1 MNKMVKPLSVFMM
14 VVIFTCIF
22 VVPASAESVYAN
34 IKSASVSIEIPEEF
48 TVTSASINPEDSTTY
63 SAVATMSDTSKQLY
77 ITSEKNSQ
85 TNNLY
90 NYKYMTEKDI
100 NSEVEN
106 IKSGNKTIC
115 GYTFQ
120 NVTAASFKEESK
132 CILFTFYNSE
142 IKGNSTI
149 YSAVSYTLVNGEL
162 ITIKFTSTSNALTDT
177 EKVMFNKIVDSVSV
191 TTLYEKPLEMNMS
204 SVFVTLLVVAI
215 FVGIGIIIILVGYDV
230 THRSTNVKGRRRLAD
245 KYYDELKNEGLMD
258 ESEDEAVK
266 VSSSNIIE
274 PSEKVL
280 PKDKDQISALLESAS
295 GTPSLIED
303 EWEDIDLEK
312 MFAIPEFDPDSNE
325 YKETVVQESFVENL
339 SDMYED
345 DITSSTQPGRADSA
359 KRYAKMFIGSDVE
372 HKENNIDETQSD
384 PEYDEKMAR
393 IEERHRQRMSAKKK
407 GTGKK
412 RKHSAHS
419 TRNSSENKRT
429 KHRETNHRSSVS
441 SRRTNTET
449 DIFGEFEIDSY
460 WDKYR

>member
-1 MNKMVKPLSVFMM
+1 MNKMVRPLSVFIM
-14 VVIFTCIF
+14 VVMFACIF

-34 IKSASVSIEIPEEF
+34 IKSASVGIEIPEEF
-48 TVTSASINPEDSTTY
+48 TVTSASINPDDSTTY
-63 SAVATMSDTSKQLY
+63 SAVATMTDTSKQLY

-85 TNNLY
+85 TKDLY
-90 NYKYMTEKDI
+90 NYKYMTEEEI
-100 NSEVEN
+100 HSEVEN
-106 IKSGNKTIC
+106 IKAGNKTIC
-115 GYTFQ
+115 GYTFN
-120 NVTAASFKEESK
+120 NVTVASFKEESK

-142 IKGNSTI
+142 IKGNSTV
-149 YSAVSYTLVNGEL
+149 YSAVLYTLVNGEL
-162 ITIKFTSTSNALTDT
+162 ITVKFTSTSNDLTDT
-177 EKVMFNKIVDSVSV
+177 EKVMFNKIADSVSV
-191 TTLYEKPLEMNMS
+191 ATIYEKPLEMNMS
-204 SVFVTLLVVAI
+204 SVFATLLVVAI
-215 FVGIGIIIILVGYDV
+215 FAGIGIIIILAGYNV

-258 ESEDEAVK
+258 ESEDEVVTAA
-266 VSSSNIIE
+266 SSNIIE

-325 YKETVVQESFVENL
+325 YKENVAQESFAGNL
-339 SDMYED
+339 SDIYED
-345 DITSSTQPGRADSA
+345 DTISLTQPGRADSA

-372 HKENNIDETQSD
+372 HKENNIYETPSD

-393 IEERHRQRMSAKKK
+393 IEERHRQRVAAKK
-407 GTGKK
+407 GRGKK
-412 RKHSAHS
+412 QKYSSHS
-419 TRNSSENKRT
+419 TKNSSQSKRT
-429 KHRETNHRSSVS
+429 KHKESNHHSSVS
-441 SRRTNTET
+441 SRKTNTGT

>member
-1 MNKMVKPLSVFMM
+1 MNKIVRPLSVFIM
-14 VVIFTCIF
+14 VVMFVCIF
-22 VVPASAESVYAN
+22 AVPASAESVYAN

-48 TVTSASINPEDSTTY
+48 TVTSASINPNDSTTY
-63 SAVATMSDTSKQLY
+63 SAVATMGDTSKQLY
-77 ITSEKNSQ
+77 ITSERNNQ
-85 TNNLY
+85 TNDLY
-90 NYKYMTEKDI
+90 NYKYITEKDI
-100 NSEVEN
+100 NNEVEN

-120 NVTAASFKEESK
+120 NVTAASFKELSK

-162 ITIKFTSTSNALTDT
+162 ITVKFTSASNALTDT
-177 EKVMFNKIVDSVSV
+177 EKAMFNRIVDSVSV
-191 TTLYEKPLEMNMS
+191 ATLYEKPLEMNMS
-204 SVFVTLLVVAI
+204 SVFGTLLVVAI
-215 FVGIGIIIILVGYDV
+215 FVGIGIIIILVGYYV

-258 ESEDEAVK
+258 ESEDEVVTATSPTV
-266 VSSSNIIE
+266 IE

-312 MFAIPEFDPDSNE
+312 MFAIPEFDPDTNE
-325 YKETVVQESFVENL
+325 YKENVVQENFAENL

-345 DITSSTQPGRADSA
+345 DTTSSTQSGRADSA

-372 HKENNIDETQSD
+372 HKENNIDETPSD

-393 IEERHRQRMSAKKK
+393 IEERHRQRVSAKK
-407 GTGKK
+407 GTRKK

-419 TRNSSENKRT
+419 TRNSSESKRT
-429 KHRETNHRSSVS
+429 KHKESNHRTSVS
-441 SRRTNTET
+441 SRRTNTGT

>member
-1 MNKMVKPLSVFMM
+1 MNKIVRPLSVFIMAVM
-14 VVIFTCIF
+14 FACIF
-22 VVPASAESVYAN
+22 AVPASAESVYAN

-48 TVTSASINPEDSTTY
+48 TVTSASINSNDSTTY

-77 ITSEKNSQ
+77 ITSEKNGQ
-85 TNNLY
+85 TNDLY

-120 NVTAASFKEESK
+120 NVTAASFKEQSK
-132 CILFTFYNSE
+132 YILFTFYNSE

-162 ITIKFTSTSNALTDT
+162 ITVKFTSTSNALTDT
-177 EKVMFNKIVDSVSV
+177 EKVIFNRIVDSVSV
-191 TTLYEKPLEMNMS
+191 ATLYEKPLEMNMS
-204 SVFVTLLVVAI
+204 SVFGTLLVVAI
-215 FVGIGIIIILVGYDV
+215 LVGIGIVIILVGYYV

-245 KYYDELKNEGLMD
+245 KYYDELRNEGLMD
-258 ESEDEAVK
+258 ETEDEIVAAT
-266 VSSSNIIE
+266 SSSVIE

-312 MFAIPEFDPDSNE
+312 MFAIPEFDPDTNE
-325 YKETVVQESFVENL
+325 YKENVVQENFADNL

-345 DITSSTQPGRADSA
+345 DTNFSTQPGRADSA

-372 HKENNIDETQSD
+372 HKENNIDEIPSD

-393 IEERHRQRMSAKKK
+393 IEERHRQRVSAKR

-412 RKHSAHS
+412 RKRSSYS
-419 TRNSSENKRT
+419 TRNSSESKKT
-429 KHRETNHRSSVS
+429 KHKESNHRSSVS
-441 SRRTNTET
+441 SRRTNTGT